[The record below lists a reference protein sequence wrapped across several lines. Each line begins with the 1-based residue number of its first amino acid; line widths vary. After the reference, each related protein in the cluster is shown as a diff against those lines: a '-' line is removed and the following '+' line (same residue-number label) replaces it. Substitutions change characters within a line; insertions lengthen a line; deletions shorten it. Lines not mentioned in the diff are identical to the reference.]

1 MFTITRAVGIHSFV
15 QPAIS
20 SNRLGIE
27 SKFQLSSDIPE
38 AVRNEIIT
46 AIGDTIPDYRFWIPT
61 SVQSAPSDSTEL
73 SRLVQCCY
81 TVQLASCGSPI
92 RRTHLL
98 QLCLSLGFELDQMF
112 IPQHWVSPELKV
124 SIACQSEPFNFH
136 PRLLIDSNQI
146 DGCSVTFTY
155 SVEPLNR
162 SVELMIISVI
172 CRTCG
177 FARL

>member
-1 MFTITRAVGIHSFV
+1 V

-27 SKFQLSSDIPE
+27 SKFQLSSEISEPL
-38 AVRNEIIT
+38 RNEILT
-46 AIGDTIPDYRFWIPT
+46 AIGHTIPDYRFWIPT
-61 SVQSAPSDSTEL
+61 NGPSAPSHETSL
-73 SRLVQCCY
+73 LRLTQTCH
-81 TVQLASCGSPI
+81 TVQLASIGSRI
-92 RRTHLL
+92 RRVDLL

-112 IPQHWVSPELKV
+112 IPQHWVSPDLKV

-136 PRLLIDSNQI
+136 PRLLTESNQI

-155 SVEPLNR
+155 SVEPPNS

>member
-1 MFTITRAVGIHSFV
+1 V

-27 SKFQLSSDIPE
+27 SKFQLSEDIPK
-38 AVRNEIIT
+38 ALRTEILA

-61 SVQSAPSDSTEL
+61 NVQSAPSDSSEL
-73 SRLVQCCY
+73 TRLTQCCH
-81 TVQLASCGSPI
+81 TVSLGSNGFPI
-92 RRTHLL
+92 RRVHLL

-112 IPQHWVSPELKV
+112 IPQHWVSPDLKV
-124 SIACQSEPFNFH
+124 SIACQTEPFNFH
-136 PRLLIDSNQI
+136 PRLLTEGNQI
-146 DGCSVTFTY
+146 GGCTVTFTY
-155 SVEPLNR
+155 SVEPRNS

>member
-1 MFTITRAVGIHSFV
+1 V

-20 SNRLGIE
+20 SNGLGIE
-27 SKFQLSSDIPE
+27 SKFQLSSEISE
-38 AVRNEIIT
+38 ALRNEILA
-46 AIGDTIPDYRFWIPT
+46 AIGHTIPDYRFWIPT
-61 SVQSAPSDSTEL
+61 NGQSAN
-73 SRLVQCCY
+73 SRETGLTRLTKGCH
-81 TVQLASCGSPI
+81 TVHLATIRSPI
-92 RRTHLL
+92 RRIYLL

-136 PRLLIDSNQI
+136 PRLLTESNQI

-155 SVEPLNR
+155 SVDAPNS